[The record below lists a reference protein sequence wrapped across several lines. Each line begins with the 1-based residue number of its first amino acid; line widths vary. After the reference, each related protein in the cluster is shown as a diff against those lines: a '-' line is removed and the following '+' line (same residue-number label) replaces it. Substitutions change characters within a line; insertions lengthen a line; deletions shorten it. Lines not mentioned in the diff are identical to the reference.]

1 MTPFGPES
9 DDPLAEPFWR
19 AARENRLVLPWDT
32 GKHAWC
38 WYPRSEAQLQWRE
51 VQGTATLVAWSVVR
65 GPINPLFA
73 PPYAPALVVLDEAP
87 GIRLVTRI
95 VDCLF
100 EVLRC
105 DMALEL
111 CFRTLVPRGRAE
123 FHAPVFRPRDPALRA
138 VASD

>member
-19 AARENRLVLPWDT
+19 AARENRLVLPYDVA
-32 GKHAWC
+32 KLAWC
-38 WYPRSEAQLQWRE
+38 WYPLTGAQLQWRE
-51 VQGTATLVAWSVVR
+51 VAGAATLVAWSVVR

-73 PPYAPALVVLDEAP
+73 PPYAPALVALDAAP

-95 VDCLF
+95 VDCPF
-100 EVLRC
+100 EALRC

-111 CFRTLVPRGRAE
+111 CFRILKPRARVE
-123 FHAPVFRPRDPALRA
+123 FCAPVFRPRDPALRG
-138 VASD
+138 VASG